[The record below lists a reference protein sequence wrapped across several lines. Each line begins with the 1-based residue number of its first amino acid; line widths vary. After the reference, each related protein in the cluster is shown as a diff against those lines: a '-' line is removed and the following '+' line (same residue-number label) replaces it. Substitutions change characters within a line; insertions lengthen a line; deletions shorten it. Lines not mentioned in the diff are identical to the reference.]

1 MSGGK
6 LLCHLGRNL
15 MVISVDLVPN
25 QHPQNLWTSVLF
37 YLSQPIGTTVKC
49 RLVGH
54 VINQDEGV
62 GGTVVGLGDAPEPK
76 PGVNSTSDRRIS
88 PLLPSS
94 VPDLQFDL
102 LSVDLNSFDHEVHP
116 NGGPLSRG
124 KHALE
129 NIN

>member
-1 MSGGK
+1 MSGSE

-62 GGTVVGLGDAPEPK
+62 GGTIVGLGDATEP
-76 PGVNSTSDRRIS
+76 GERNVSNITQHIDVNVS
-88 PLLPSS
+88 
-94 VPDLQFDL
+94 
-102 LSVDLNSFDHEVHP
+102 LSYIYTKTF
-116 NGGPLSRG
+116 LS
-124 KHALE
+124 
-129 NIN
+129 IF